1 MTQPQQPHH
10 EPTRL
15 SIPALVLAWL
25 LPGAGHFFLGQVRRG
40 VLIGVGV
47 LGLFFSGL
55 FVGGIDVVDS
65 GLVVSNTF
73 RKVTGQTANRQV
85 TPDGDAIWFVG
96 QAFTGP
102 VAFVVDVVHQHRFK
116 VIDPAEPRVLRSA
129 RPDEGRDP
137 VTGMAVIGGKP
148 PVTKSLARVNEIGT
162 LFCTLAGLL
171 NLIAMIDAGWNHR
184 PRRGEPGYAGGAT

>member
-1 MTQPQQPHH
+1 MTQPHAPHH

-15 SIPALVLAWL
+15 SIPALVLGWL
-25 LPGAGHFFLGQVRRG
+25 LPGAGHLFLGQVRRAI
-40 VLIGVGV
+40 LICVGV

-73 RKVTGQTANRQV
+73 RKVTGSKSPQLV

-102 VAFVVDVVHQHRFK
+102 VALVVDVVHQHRFK
-116 VIDPAEPRVLRSA
+116 VIDPAEPRILRSA
-129 RPDEGRDP
+129 RPGEGRDP
-137 VTGMAVIGGKP
+137 ATGFAIAGTP
-148 PVTKSLARVNEIGT
+148 PATKSLARVNEVGT